1 VSSTLSPATAALA
14 AIVFVAFVVEAAVG
28 FGATVITVTL
38 AAQFLPLD
46 ATLASFIPLNL
57 ALSIVIVS
65 RNLRFV
71 DWRLLLRFVLPL
83 AAVGLAAG
91 LALFKLRSTEA
102 LRLAFA
108 LFVVALSSVE
118 LLRATRAAAEPPPAA
133 RTPLVVVNVILG
145 GFIHG
150 LFGTGGPMLV
160 WACGRMLGDKSR
172 FRATL
177 AVVWMVL
184 NSALVIS
191 YARLGTLGRE
201 SAERSAF
208 LVPSLL
214 LALVVGERLHRR
226 LEGRRFLLALWLLLL
241 AAGLALAVRS
251 LRAIL

>member
-1 VSSTLSPATAALA
+1 VSSILSPATAALA

-57 ALSIVIVS
+57 ALSMVIVG

-71 DWRLLLRFVLPL
+71 DWRLLLGFVLPL
-83 AAVGLAAG
+83 AGVGLAGG
-91 LALFKLRSTEA
+91 LALFELRRTEA

-118 LLRATRAAAEPPPAA
+118 LARATRAAAAPAPPARA
-133 RTPLVVVNVILG
+133 PLVVANVILG

-184 NSALVIS
+184 NSALVVS
-191 YARLGTLGRE
+191 YARLGTLGAE
-201 SAERSAF
+201 SGSRSLF
-208 LVPSLL
+208 LLPSLAI
-214 LALVVGERLHRR
+214 ALVVGERLHRR

-241 AAGLALAVRS
+241 LAGVALAVRS
-251 LRAIL
+251 LRALM

>member
-1 VSSTLSPATAALA
+1 VSSILSPATAALV

-46 ATLASFIPLNL
+46 ALLASFVPLNL
-57 ALSIVIVS
+57 ALSTVILL
-65 RNLRFV
+65 RNRRHI
-71 DWRLLLRFVLPL
+71 DWPLLLRFILPL
-83 AAVGLAAG
+83 AAIGLAAG

-108 LFVVALSSVE
+108 LFVVGLSTLE
-118 LLRATRAAAEPPPAA
+118 LLRLRRDAAPPSTGG
-133 RTPLVVVNVILG
+133 RGPLVVANVILG

-160 WACGRMLGDKSR
+160 WAAGRMLGDKSR

-177 AVVWMVL
+177 AVVWFVL
-184 NSALVIS
+184 NCALVVS
-191 YARLGTLGRE
+191 YARIGTLGAE
-201 SAERSAF
+201 SASRSAL

-214 LALVVGERLHRR
+214 LALVVGERLHQR
-226 LEGRRFLLALWLLLL
+226 LEGRRFLVSLWTLLLL
-241 AAGLALAVRS
+241 AAVALAVRS
-251 LRAIL
+251 LRAL